1 MYKRQELQIL
11 TLFILFREAF
21 HIHQYRTQQ
30 IVCTTGTQINAIA
43 TDSQCRAVSP
53 RKGRE
58 MIMILT
64 VITVRYGSV
73 DISVLT
79 IPTPVNRAVYG
90 IGVQA
95 PNGYAK
101 FFMAE

>member
-1 MYKRQELQIL
+1 
-11 TLFILFREAF
+11 
-21 HIHQYRTQQ
+21 
-30 IVCTTGTQINAIA
+30 
-43 TDSQCRAVSP
+43 
-53 RKGRE
+53 

-101 FFMAE
+101 FFMAVMLPTY